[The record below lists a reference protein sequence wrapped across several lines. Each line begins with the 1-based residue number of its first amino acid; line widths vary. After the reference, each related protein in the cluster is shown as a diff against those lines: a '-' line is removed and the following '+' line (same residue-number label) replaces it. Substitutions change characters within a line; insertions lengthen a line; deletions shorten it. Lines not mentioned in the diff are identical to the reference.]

1 MTDLI
6 IYKINEPSKEK
17 QVVNLCRKLGLKTRK
32 LKDSDAKITVG
43 TLTGNGKINASQPA
57 ISSVNVAQKNI
68 NATQNTKIMQNINV
82 SPNSQML
89 NTAIQNVPTGYSLP
103 ELIIFSGLKDNKL
116 DEFLAEYKKMGIAPI
131 GLKAVVTIHNVNWTM
146 YELAEELVRERISI
160 MCGKN

>member
-6 IYKINEPSKEK
+6 MYKINETSKEK

-43 TLTGNGKINASQPA
+43 TLTGNSKINASPD
-57 ISSVNVAQKNI
+57 N
-68 NATQNTKIMQNINV
+68 
-82 SPNSQML
+82 QML
-89 NTAIQNVPTGYSLP
+89 NTANQNVPMGYSLP
-103 ELIIFSGLKDNKL
+103 ELIVFSGLKDNKL

>member
-6 IYKINEPSKEK
+6 MYKINEPSKEK
-17 QVVNLCRKLGLKTRK
+17 QVVNLCRKLGLKIRK

-43 TLTGNGKINASQPA
+43 TLTGNGKIN
-57 ISSVNVAQKNI
+57 
-68 NATQNTKIMQNINV
+68 V

-89 NTAIQNVPTGYSLP
+89 NTANQNVPTGYSLP
-103 ELIIFSGLKDNKL
+103 ELIVFSGLKDNKL

>member
-6 IYKINEPSKEK
+6 MYKINELTKEK

-43 TLTGNGKINASQPA
+43 TLTRNGKINASPD
-57 ISSVNVAQKNI
+57 N
-68 NATQNTKIMQNINV
+68 
-82 SPNSQML
+82 QML
-89 NTAIQNVPTGYSLP
+89 NTANQNVPTGYSLP
-103 ELIIFSGLKDNKL
+103 ELIVFSGLKDNKL
-116 DEFLAEYKKMGIAPI
+116 DEFLAEYKKMGISPI

>member
-6 IYKINEPSKEK
+6 MYKINETSKEK

-43 TLTGNGKINASQPA
+43 TLTGNGKINE
-57 ISSVNVAQKNI
+57 
-68 NATQNTKIMQNINV
+68 
-82 SPNSQML
+82 SPDNQML
-89 NTAIQNVPTGYSLP
+89 NTANQNVPTGYSLP
-103 ELIIFSGLKDNKL
+103 ELIVFSGLKDNKL

>member
-6 IYKINEPSKEK
+6 MYKINEPAKEK

-32 LKDSDAKITVG
+32 LKDSDAKIIVG
-43 TLTGNGKINASQPA
+43 TLTGNGK
-57 ISSVNVAQKNI
+57 
-68 NATQNTKIMQNINV
+68 INV

-89 NTAIQNVPTGYSLP
+89 NTANQNVPNGYSLP
-103 ELIIFSGLKDNKL
+103 ELIVFSGLKDNKL
-116 DEFLAEYKKMGIAPI
+116 DEFLAEYKKMGISPI

-160 MCGKN
+160 MYGKD

>member
-6 IYKINEPSKEK
+6 MYKINETSKEK

-43 TLTGNGKINASQPA
+43 TLTGNGKIN
-57 ISSVNVAQKNI
+57 
-68 NATQNTKIMQNINV
+68 V

-89 NTAIQNVPTGYSLP
+89 NTANQNVPTGYSLP
-103 ELIIFSGLKDNKL
+103 ELIVFSGLKDNKL

-160 MCGKN
+160 ICGKN

>member
-6 IYKINEPSKEK
+6 MYKINEPSKEK

-43 TLTGNGKINASQPA
+43 TLTGNGKINASPD
-57 ISSVNVAQKNI
+57 N
-68 NATQNTKIMQNINV
+68 
-82 SPNSQML
+82 QML
-89 NTAIQNVPTGYSLP
+89 NIANQNVPNGYSLP
-103 ELIIFSGLKDNKL
+103 ELIVFSGLKDNKL
-116 DEFLAEYKKMGIAPI
+116 DEFLAEYKKMGIAPM

>member
-6 IYKINEPSKEK
+6 VYKINETSKEK

-43 TLTGNGKINASQPA
+43 TLTGNSKINASPD
-57 ISSVNVAQKNI
+57 N
-68 NATQNTKIMQNINV
+68 
-82 SPNSQML
+82 QML
-89 NTAIQNVPTGYSLP
+89 NTANQNVPMGYSLP
-103 ELIIFSGLKDNKL
+103 ELIVFSGLKDNKL
-116 DEFLAEYKKMGIAPI
+116 DEFLAEYKKMGISPI

>member
-6 IYKINEPSKEK
+6 MYKINETSKEK
-17 QVVNLCRKLGLKTRK
+17 QVVNLCSKLGLKTRK

-43 TLTGNGKINASQPA
+43 TLTGNGKINASLD
-57 ISSVNVAQKNI
+57 N
-68 NATQNTKIMQNINV
+68 
-82 SPNSQML
+82 QML
-89 NTAIQNVPTGYSLP
+89 NTANQNVPTGYSLP
-103 ELIIFSGLKDNKL
+103 ELIVFSGLKDNKL

-146 YELAEELVRERISI
+146 YELAEELIRERISI

>member
-6 IYKINEPSKEK
+6 MYKINETSKEK

-43 TLTGNGKINASQPA
+43 TLTGNGKIN
-57 ISSVNVAQKNI
+57 
-68 NATQNTKIMQNINV
+68 V

-89 NTAIQNVPTGYSLP
+89 NTANQNVPTGYSLP

>member
-6 IYKINEPSKEK
+6 MYKINEPSKEK

-43 TLTGNGKINASQPA
+43 TLTGNGKINASPD
-57 ISSVNVAQKNI
+57 N
-68 NATQNTKIMQNINV
+68 
-82 SPNSQML
+82 QML
-89 NTAIQNVPTGYSLP
+89 NTANQNVPTGYSLP
-103 ELIIFSGLKDNKL
+103 ELIVFSGLKDNKL

>member
-6 IYKINEPSKEK
+6 MYKINELSKEK

-43 TLTGNGKINASQPA
+43 TLTGNGKINASPD
-57 ISSVNVAQKNI
+57 N
-68 NATQNTKIMQNINV
+68 
-82 SPNSQML
+82 QML
-89 NTAIQNVPTGYSLP
+89 NNANQNVPTGYSLP
-103 ELIIFSGLKDNKL
+103 ELIVFSGLKDNKL

>member
-6 IYKINEPSKEK
+6 MYKINEPSKEK

-43 TLTGNGKINASQPA
+43 TLTGNGKINASLD
-57 ISSVNVAQKNI
+57 N
-68 NATQNTKIMQNINV
+68 
-82 SPNSQML
+82 QML
-89 NTAIQNVPTGYSLP
+89 NTANQNVPTGYSLP

-146 YELAEELVRERISI
+146 YELAEELIRERISI

>member
-6 IYKINEPSKEK
+6 MYKINETSKEK

-43 TLTGNGKINASQPA
+43 TLTGNGKINASPD
-57 ISSVNVAQKNI
+57 N
-68 NATQNTKIMQNINV
+68 
-82 SPNSQML
+82 QML
-89 NTAIQNVPTGYSLP
+89 NTANQNVPTGYSLP

-160 MCGKN
+160 MYGKN

>member
-6 IYKINEPSKEK
+6 MYKINELSKEK

-43 TLTGNGKINASQPA
+43 TLTGNGKINASPD
-57 ISSVNVAQKNI
+57 NH
-68 NATQNTKIMQNINV
+68 
-82 SPNSQML
+82 ML
-89 NTAIQNVPTGYSLP
+89 NTANQNVPTGYSLP

-116 DEFLAEYKKMGIAPI
+116 DEFLAEYKKMEIASI

>member
-6 IYKINEPSKEK
+6 MYKINELTKEK

-43 TLTGNGKINASQPA
+43 TLTGNGKINAS
-57 ISSVNVAQKNI
+57 SDNR
-68 NATQNTKIMQNINV
+68 
-82 SPNSQML
+82 ML
-89 NTAIQNVPTGYSLP
+89 NIANQNVPNGYSLP
-103 ELIIFSGLKDNKL
+103 ELIVFSGLKDNKL
-116 DEFLAEYKKMGIAPI
+116 DEFLAEYKKMGISPI

>member
-6 IYKINEPSKEK
+6 MYKINETLKEK

-43 TLTGNGKINASQPA
+43 TLTGNGKINASPD
-57 ISSVNVAQKNI
+57 N
-68 NATQNTKIMQNINV
+68 
-82 SPNSQML
+82 QML
-89 NTAIQNVPTGYSLP
+89 NTANQNVPTGYSLP
-103 ELIIFSGLKDNKL
+103 ELIVFSGLKDNKL

-146 YELAEELVRERISI
+146 YELAEELIRERISI

>member
-6 IYKINEPSKEK
+6 MYKINEPSKEK

-43 TLTGNGKINASQPA
+43 TLTGNSKINA
-57 ISSVNVAQKNI
+57 
-68 NATQNTKIMQNINV
+68 

-89 NTAIQNVPTGYSLP
+89 NTANQNVPTGYSLP

-160 MCGKN
+160 ICGKN

>member
-6 IYKINEPSKEK
+6 MYKINETSKEK

-43 TLTGNGKINASQPA
+43 TLTGNGKINASPG
-57 ISSVNVAQKNI
+57 N
-68 NATQNTKIMQNINV
+68 
-82 SPNSQML
+82 QML
-89 NTAIQNVPTGYSLP
+89 NTANQNVPTGYSLP
-103 ELIIFSGLKDNKL
+103 ELIVFSGLEDNKL

-131 GLKAVVTIHNVNWTM
+131 SLKAVVTIHNVNWTM

>member
-6 IYKINEPSKEK
+6 MYKINETSKEK

-43 TLTGNGKINASQPA
+43 TLTGNGKINASPD
-57 ISSVNVAQKNI
+57 N
-68 NATQNTKIMQNINV
+68 
-82 SPNSQML
+82 QML
-89 NTAIQNVPTGYSLP
+89 NTANQNVPTGYSLP

-160 MCGKN
+160 MCEKN

>member
-6 IYKINEPSKEK
+6 MYKINELSKEK

-43 TLTGNGKINASQPA
+43 TLTGNGKINASPD
-57 ISSVNVAQKNI
+57 N
-68 NATQNTKIMQNINV
+68 
-82 SPNSQML
+82 QML
-89 NTAIQNVPTGYSLP
+89 NTANQNVPTGYTLP
-103 ELIIFSGLKDNKL
+103 ELIVFSGLKDNKL